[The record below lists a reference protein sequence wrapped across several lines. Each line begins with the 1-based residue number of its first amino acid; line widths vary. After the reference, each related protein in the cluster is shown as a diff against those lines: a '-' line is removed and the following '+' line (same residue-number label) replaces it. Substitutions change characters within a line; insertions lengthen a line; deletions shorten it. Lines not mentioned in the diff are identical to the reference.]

1 MANIITGE
9 LMKAMMLEAAACI
22 EEKKE
27 EINDLNVFPVP
38 DGDTGTNMAMTLG
51 NCANELSKLQ
61 APALGKVLE
70 VMASSLLRGARGNS
84 GVITSLLFRG
94 MTKHLKGASEIGGKA
109 LAAAMG
115 EGVQAAY
122 KAVMKPAEGTILTV
136 SRVAAEAAQKAAK
149 KTDDC
154 EAVLVAA
161 MNAARPALEET
172 QNQNPVL
179 KKAGVVDAGGYGW
192 LLILESMHVALT
204 GKTGLRALFKPK
216 SKKPKMEAADF
227 SDFDHE
233 NITFAY
239 CTEFIAARHNMK
251 ESPVALR
258 AYLETIGDCVV
269 VVDDDEIVKVHVHT
283 DNPDKALGA
292 GLKIGPLITVKVENM
307 KEQLEQLVEEEE
319 QEETLEAMGQ
329 RRIAEP
335 EKRYGF
341 VTVCAGAGVADLFR
355 ELGADQIVEGGQTM
369 NPSTEDILKAVDLTP
384 SEVVFVLPNNK
395 NIIMA
400 SQQAAELS
408 GKQVIVL
415 ETKTVPQGITAM
427 LNFDPESD
435 PDSNEQMMTEALAGV
450 RTGSITYAARDSEF
464 DGHPIKQGDHMA
476 LVEGKLLWADPKQ
489 PTVIKK
495 LAEQMCG
502 KDSAYITVL
511 HGEGAD
517 EDSIAALEKAFQKAA
532 PNAEINVI
540 HGGQPVYAF
549 IVAVE

>member
-216 SKKPKMEAADF
+216 AKKPKMEAADF

-251 ESPVALR
+251 ESPVA
-258 AYLETIGDCVV
+258 C
-269 VVDDDEIVKVHVHT
+269 
-283 DNPDKALGA
+283 
-292 GLKIGPLITVKVENM
+292 GPIWRPSATASWWWM
-307 KEQLEQLVEEEE
+307 
-319 QEETLEAMGQ
+319 TTRSSRSMCTPTTRT
-329 RRIAEP
+329 RR
-335 EKRYGF
+335 
-341 VTVCAGAGVADLFR
+341 
-355 ELGADQIVEGGQTM
+355 
-369 NPSTEDILKAVDLTP
+369 
-384 SEVVFVLPNNK
+384 
-395 NIIMA
+395 
-400 SQQAAELS
+400 
-408 GKQVIVL
+408 
-415 ETKTVPQGITAM
+415 
-427 LNFDPESD
+427 
-435 PDSNEQMMTEALAGV
+435 
-450 RTGSITYAARDSEF
+450 
-464 DGHPIKQGDHMA
+464 
-476 LVEGKLLWADPKQ
+476 WA
-489 PTVIKK
+489 
-495 LAEQMCG
+495 
-502 KDSAYITVL
+502 
-511 HGEGAD
+511 
-517 EDSIAALEKAFQKAA
+517 
-532 PNAEINVI
+532 
-540 HGGQPVYAF
+540 PV
-549 IVAVE
+549 